1 MASLNAQEDYSLL
14 AYDATFTGNLLATFG
29 SKRKFVRELVSFSE
43 KRLHFWDYW
52 L

>member
-14 AYDATFTGNLLATFG
+14 ANDATFIGSLLPTFG
-29 SKRKFVRELVSFSE
+29 SKRKFLRELVSFSE
-43 KRLHFWDYW
+43 KRLRFWDCW